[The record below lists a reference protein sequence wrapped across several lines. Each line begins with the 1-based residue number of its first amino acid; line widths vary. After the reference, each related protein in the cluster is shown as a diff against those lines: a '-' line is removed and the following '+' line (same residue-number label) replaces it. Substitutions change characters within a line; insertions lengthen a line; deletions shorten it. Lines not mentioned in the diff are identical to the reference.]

1 MKLQFK
7 IFFFIA
13 FFSAFTCVKAT
24 DNLDSLIQVN
34 EEYKTLLFNDNNFLD
49 ILFYKHF
56 NNSLIVNLGPYGSS
70 YYFPTVYNIDNQKSV
85 FASTDV
91 KDKLITLEGF
101 KPFTNL
107 TWINAGRREQILSLN
122 HIQKF
127 GKLASLN
134 FNYKRVSSPGIY
146 INQEAN
152 QNLFTGDF
160 RFNTDNNL
168 YQLKLAAEVDRIENQ
183 ENGGLADIT
192 DFEKDSLGR
201 RSLYTVNNEQSYY
214 TLRQTNVE
222 VNQRINFINSK
233 IDSIRSKNIYI
244 GLENEYNTK
253 RRSYFDYDIS
263 SPIYAETYL
272 DSTSKLWTDSTFAKY
287 FRNTFNLGF
296 DNGILSV
303 QGNFDYYQHVYSQFM
318 GIDSNFNSS
327 YAGLMI
333 GYKTKKTI
341 TNANFSYGLNGYNA
355 DDVKSSIQM
364 NYKPSENFSV
374 GLEGSYKLIEPELYY
389 KNFTSNH
396 FKWVNDSLEKQQTI
410 YFGAK
415 VKLEKYRLT
424 LFANAKL
431 RDNFMYFDT
440 LVNLNQHDFATRNI
454 SLGIEKDYSL
464 YKFHFKTALIY
475 QITSD
480 EIVMPLPNIVARQ
493 VVYYENKLF
502 KRSLK
507 VRVGVNASY
516 TSKYYAYEFMPSISQ
531 FYVQNNT
538 EIGAYPYVDFFI
550 STHLKRAQVFFK
562 WEHINAGMSGYSY
575 LLTPITPAH
584 DRSFK
589 FGVSWN
595 MFD

>member
-1 MKLQFK
+1 MKQY
-7 IFFFIA
+7 FFIL
-13 FFSAFTCVKAT
+13 FIFNLFTVNAQQET
-24 DNLDSLIQVN
+24 DSLAQTN
-34 EEYKTLLFNDNNFLD
+34 KEYETVLFNDNNFLD

-56 NNSLIVNLGPYGSS
+56 NNTPISNLGTYGSS
-70 YYFPTVYNIDNQKSV
+70 FYFPTTYNLDNQKNV
-85 FASTDV
+85 FAPTSV
-91 KDKLITLEGF
+91 KDKLFKLEGF

-127 GKLASLN
+127 GKLASLH

-168 YQLKLAAEVDRIENQ
+168 YQLRLAAEIDRIENQ

-214 TLRQTNVE
+214 TLKQTNVE
-222 VNQRINFINSK
+222 VSQRLNFINSK
-233 IDSIRSKNIYI
+233 IDSIRSNKVYV

-272 DSTSKLWTDSTFAKY
+272 DSTSKFWVDSTFAKY
-287 FRNTFNLGF
+287 FRNTINLGF
-296 DNGILSV
+296 DNGKFSV
-303 QGNFDYYQHVYSQFM
+303 QGSFDYYQHEYNQFM
-318 GIDSNFNSS
+318 GIDSNFNSF

-333 GYKTKKTI
+333 GYKTNKTI

-355 DDVKSSIQM
+355 DDVNSSIHVK
-364 NYKPSENFSV
+364 YKPTEILTI

-389 KNFTSNH
+389 KNFISNH
-396 FKWVNDSLEKQQTI
+396 FKWINDSLEKEQTI

-440 LVNLNQHDFATRNI
+440 LVNLIQHDFATNNI
-454 SLGIEKDYSL
+454 SLGVEKDYRI

-480 EIVMPLPNIVARQ
+480 DVIMPLPNIVARQ

-507 VRVGVNASY
+507 VRVGANASF
-516 TSKYYAYEFMPSISQ
+516 TSDYYAYEFMPSISQ
-531 FYVQNNT
+531 FYAQNKN

-575 LLTPITPAH
+575 LLTPTTPAH